1 MPSGR
6 RIVLLSLVATL
17 PTGLALT
24 VPLGGAGAA
33 PRPVAPHLVTVPLG
47 AAAGQPGATA
57 VTPGDV
63 AESTAR
69 LKAAVPR
76 PGGARAAVVAASAPT
91 AVPRDVGVVG
101 VTWTAG
107 TGRGVSVQYR
117 TETDGRWSAWRFLEE
132 DQEHGPDAA
141 EARRADERG
150 GSDPLVVTD
159 ATRVQVRVLGDLGK
173 APRST
178 RLVVVDPGTSPAD
191 EQVGVAQ
198 PGAAS
203 AAARRPVVYTRAQW
217 GADERLRDPAALT
230 YGAVKA
236 AVVHH
241 TVDANG
247 YRSSQVPALIRGIYA
262 FHVNGRGWS
271 DIGYNFLVDRF
282 GRIWEGRYGGTT
294 RPVVGAHTAD
304 HNSWTT
310 GMSVIGNHD
319 TAGVPTAVTSAL
331 TQLIAWKGQVH
342 EFDPLDR
349 ADIGSLSVP
358 AVLGHRDGGQTACP
372 GRYLYAKLPT
382 LRSAAGSIVA
392 GLPSLS
398 LDRDLDNRGEAD
410 VLATNGNG
418 DLLLY
423 PTTNART
430 LTAPKWLSNGAWRGM
445 DLVTI
450 AGDFTGDGPVDLVAR
465 QASTGNLLVYPG
477 SGSTGLRSGRVI
489 GTGWGSVDKI
499 VGVSDWTG
507 DRRPDLLARMKA
519 DGSLRLYPGN
529 GSGGFLA
536 ARTVGVGWSGM
547 RLLAGVGDW
556 NGDGARDLLA
566 VSNAG
571 QARIYRGNGTG
582 GFGSSAL
589 LPGSWGQYTSVN
601 GVGDASNDT
610 RVDLF
615 AVDGQGVGWVGVPAT
630 TGAISWTRQ
639 TQSWGTVQVYGG

>member
-1 MPSGR
+1 VPSGR
-6 RIVLLSLVATL
+6 RIVILSLVAVL
-17 PTGLALT
+17 PTGVALT
-24 VPLGGAGAA
+24 VPLTGAGAT
-33 PRPVAPHLVTVPLG
+33 PRPVAPHLVTVPMG
-47 AAAGQPGATA
+47 AAADHPEGASLSPA
-57 VTPGDV
+57 DL
-63 AESTAR
+63 AESTTR
-69 LKAAVPR
+69 LRAAVPR
-76 PGGARAAVVAASAPT
+76 PGSPRAGVVAVSAPT
-91 AVPRDVGVVG
+91 AVPADVGVVG
-101 VTWTAG
+101 VTWAEG

-117 TETDGRWSAWRFLEE
+117 TETAGAWTRWKFLEE

-141 EARRADERG
+141 EAARTAERG
-150 GSDPLVVTD
+150 GSDPLVVTGSS
-159 ATRVQVRVLGDLGK
+159 RVQVRVLGDRGA

-178 RLVVVDPGTSPAD
+178 ELVVVDPGSSPAD
-191 EQVGVAQ
+191 AQVGTSRA
-198 PGAAS
+198 GAAS

-217 GADERLRDPAALT
+217 GADERLRDPSALT

-247 YRSSQVPALIRGIYA
+247 YSSSQVPKLIRGIYA

-294 RPVVGAHTAD
+294 LPVGRAHTAD

-310 GMSVIGNHD
+310 GMSVIGNYD
-319 TAGVPTAVTSAL
+319 TAAVPAAVTTAL
-331 TQLIAWKGQVH
+331 TQLIAWKAQVH

-358 AVLGHRDGGQTACP
+358 GVIGHRDAGQTACP

-382 LRSAAGSIVA
+382 LRAAAGAVVA

-410 VLATNGNG
+410 VLATNANS

-423 PTTNART
+423 PTTGRRT
-430 LTAPKWLSNGAWRGM
+430 ITAPKSLSSGAWRGM

-450 AGDFTGDGPVDLVAR
+450 AGDFTGDGPVDLIAR
-465 QASTGNLLVYPG
+465 QTSTGKLLVYPG
-477 SGSTGLRSGRVI
+477 SGSTGLRAGRVI
-489 GTGWGSVDKI
+489 GTGWGAIDAI
-499 VGVSDWTG
+499 IGVSDWTG
-507 DRRPDLLARMKA
+507 DRKPDLLARMKS

-536 ARTVGVGWSGM
+536 SRTVGVGWSGM

-556 NGDGARDLLA
+556 TGDGARDLLA
-566 VSNAG
+566 VSVAG
-571 QARIYRGNGTG
+571 QARIYRGNGKG
-582 GFGSSAL
+582 GFGSVSVLA
-589 LPGSWGQYTSVN
+589 GDWSQYRSVT
-601 GVGDASNDT
+601 GIGDASGDT
-610 RVDLF
+610 RVDVF
-615 AVDGQGVGWVGVPAT
+615 AVDNRGVGWVGVPST
-630 TGAISWTRQ
+630 DGSIGWTQQ
-639 TQSWGTVQVYGG
+639 TQSLAGVQVYGG